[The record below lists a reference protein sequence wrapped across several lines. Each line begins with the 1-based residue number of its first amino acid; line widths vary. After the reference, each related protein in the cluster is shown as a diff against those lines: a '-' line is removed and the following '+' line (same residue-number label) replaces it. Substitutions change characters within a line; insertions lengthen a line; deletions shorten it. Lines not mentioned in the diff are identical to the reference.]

1 MSEQTVDIAT
11 LTPEQKQSLAQRFA
25 QELNLL
31 QNLGESLQKQI
42 ELLNQ
47 NLLEISLTTNTL
59 NELEKNAGEK
69 EILVSLGS
77 GSFVQGQLPKTE
89 NVIVGLGAGVS
100 ADRTI
105 PEAKKILEERAE
117 AYGKLVERSRGELD
131 KVLSRVNLLQPQLQA
146 LLEAE

>member
-1 MSEQTVDIAT
+1 MSEQTIDIAT
-11 LTPEQKQSLAQRFA
+11 LSPEQKQALAQRFA

-59 NELEKNAGEK
+59 NELEKNEGEK

-77 GSFVQGQLPKTE
+77 GSFVRGELPNTE
-89 NVIVGLGAGVS
+89 KVIVGLGAGVS

-105 PEAKKILEERAE
+105 PEAQKLLEERAE
-117 AYGKLVERSRGELD
+117 TYGKLVERSRGELD
-131 KVLSRVNLLQPQLQA
+131 KVLNRVNLLQPQLQA

>member
-11 LTPEQKQSLAQRFA
+11 LTPEQKQALAQRFA

-47 NLLEISLTTNTL
+47 NLLEISLTANTL
-59 NELEKNAGEK
+59 NELEKNEGEK

-77 GSFVQGQLPKTE
+77 GSFVQGELPKTE
-89 NVIVGLGAGVS
+89 KVIVGLGAGVS

-105 PEAKKILEERAE
+105 PEAKKLLEERAE

>member
-1 MSEQTVDIAT
+1 VSEKTVDIST
-11 LTPEQKQSLAQRFA
+11 LTPEQKQGLAQRFA

-59 NELEKNAGEK
+59 NELEKNEGEK

-77 GSFVQGQLPKTE
+77 GSFVHGQLPKTE

-105 PEAKKILEERAE
+105 PEAKRLLEERAE

>member
-1 MSEQTVDIAT
+1 MSEQTVDIST
-11 LTPEQKQSLAQRFA
+11 LTPEQKQALAQRFA

-47 NLLEISLTTNTL
+47 NLLEISLTANTL
-59 NELEKNAGEK
+59 NELEKNEGEK

-77 GSFVQGQLPKTE
+77 GSFVKGQLPKTE
-89 NVIVGLGAGVS
+89 TVIVGLGAGVS

-105 PEAKKILEERAE
+105 PEAKKLLEERAE
-117 AYGKLVERSRGELD
+117 AYGKLVERSRGELE

>member
-1 MSEQTVDIAT
+1 MSEQTVDITT
-11 LTPEQKQSLAQRFA
+11 LTPEQKQALAQRFA

-59 NELEKNAGEK
+59 NELEKNEGEK

-77 GSFVQGQLPKTE
+77 GSFVQGQLPQTDK
-89 NVIVGLGAGVS
+89 VIVGLGAGVS

-105 PEAKKILEERAE
+105 PEAKKLLEERAE

>member
-1 MSEQTVDIAT
+1 MSEQTVDISS
-11 LTPEQKQSLAQRFA
+11 LTSEQKQSLAQRFA

-59 NELEKNAGEK
+59 NELEKNEGEK

-117 AYGKLVERSRGELD
+117 VYGKLVERSRGELD

>member
-1 MSEQTVDIAT
+1 MSEQTVDIST
-11 LTPEQKQSLAQRFA
+11 LTPEQKQALAQRFA

-47 NLLEISLTTNTL
+47 NLLEISLTANTL
-59 NELEKNAGEK
+59 NELEKNEGEK

-89 NVIVGLGAGVS
+89 TVIVGLGAGVS

-105 PEAKKILEERAE
+105 PEAKKLLEERAE
-117 AYGKLVERSRGELD
+117 AYGKLVERSRGELE
-131 KVLSRVNLLQPQLQA
+131 KVLSRVNTLQPQLQA